1 MKQKDFVVGAP
12 YETIETVNSEINPS
26 TGALYIF
33 RGGATSIKLSQ
44 KIHASQIQLSSVD
57 TQLSTRLYGFGYSL
71 SGGLD
76 MDLNGYPDLA
86 VGALNS
92 NSILVLRT
100 LPVVNVSASI
110 NNYDSIQDLD
120 QKQCKYDTQIEETAS
135 CFAIDFCIEIKDYSE
150 FISIPLLN
158 YAVEAEPNNIYSRVY
173 FTETNTNVFNST
185 ASFINSNKYCTN
197 LGLMIRKD
205 AYDFLTPIKFLISYN
220 FVSQNESVSRLSLNE
235 IDKHPIVHQDNNK
248 FEFEV
253 KYFANVI
260 CE

>member
-1 MKQKDFVVGAP
+1 MKLKDFAVGAP
-12 YETIETVNSEINPS
+12 YETIEVNSIEINPS
-26 TGALYIF
+26 TGALYVF
-33 RGGATSIKLSQ
+33 RGGAASIKLSQ
-44 KIHASQIQLSSVD
+44 KIHASQIKLSSVD

-100 LPVVNVSASI
+100 LPVLNVSAYI

-120 QKQCKYDTQIEETAS
+120 QKQCKYENTQIKEKAS
-135 CFAIDFCIEIKDYSE
+135 CFSIDFCIELKDYSE

-158 YAVEAEPNNIYSRVY
+158 YTVEAEPNNVYSRVY

-185 ASFINSNKYCTN
+185 ASFINSNKYCTS
-197 LGLMIRKD
+197 LDLMISKD
-205 AYDFLTPIKFLISYN
+205 AYDFLTPVKFLISYN
-220 FVSQNESVSRLSLNE
+220 FVSQSESVSRLSLNE
-235 IDKHPIVHQDNNK
+235 IDKHPIVHQDSNK

-253 KYFANVI
+253 KYFALM
-260 CE
+260 